1 MTKTLEKLNWYI
13 DKIEDILLTY
23 LMIIMT
29 SVIFLQVIMRYIFNN
44 SFTWCEEF
52 SVICFMWIT
61 WIGASNGVKKGT
73 HIRILIL
80 IDLLNEKTK
89 KIFMLIIDIIW
100 FLFTLLLVKYGW
112 QMVLMAYEFNRRTPA
127 LDVPMAF
134 NYLSVILGGTCMAI
148 GLTSVILTRL
158 RTLTIN
164 EPEREVQ

>member
-1 MTKTLEKLNWYI
+1 MIKTLEKLNWYI
-13 DKIEDILLTY
+13 DKIEDVLLTY

-29 SVIFLQVIMRYIFNN
+29 SVIFLQVIMRYVFNN

-89 KIFMLIIDIIW
+89 KIFMLIVDIVW

-134 NYLSVILGGTCMAI
+134 NYLSVILGGICMAI
-148 GLTSVILTRL
+148 GLTSIILTRL
-158 RTLTIN
+158 TTLTIN
-164 EPEREVQ
+164 EPDREV

>member
-1 MTKTLEKLNWYI
+1 LTKTLEKLNGYI
-13 DKIEDILLTY
+13 DKIEDALLTY

-29 SVIFLQVIMRYIFNN
+29 SVIFLQVIMRYVFNN

-89 KIFMLIIDIIW
+89 KIFMLIIDIVW

-134 NYLSVILGGTCMAI
+134 NYLSVILGGTCMAL

-158 RTLTIN
+158 TTLTIN
-164 EPEREVQ
+164 EPEREV

>member
-1 MTKTLEKLNWYI
+1 MIKTLEKLNWYI
-13 DKIEDILLTY
+13 DKIEDVLLTY

-29 SVIFLQVIMRYIFNN
+29 SVIFLQVIMRYVFNN
-44 SFTWCEEF
+44 SLTWCEEF

-89 KIFMLIIDIIW
+89 KIFMLIVDIVW

-127 LDVPMAF
+127 MDVPMAF
-134 NYLSVILGGTCMAI
+134 NYLSVILGGTCMAL
-148 GLTSVILTRL
+148 GLTSIILTRL
-158 RTLTIN
+158 TTLTIN
-164 EPEREVQ
+164 EPDREV

>member
-29 SVIFLQVIMRYIFNN
+29 SVIFLQVIMRYVFNN

-134 NYLSVILGGTCMAI
+134 NYFSVILGGTCMAI

-164 EPEREVQ
+164 KPEREVQ

>member
-1 MTKTLEKLNWYI
+1 MFKTLKKLNSYI

-29 SVIFLQVIMRYIFNN
+29 SVIFIQVIMRYVFNN

-73 HIRILIL
+73 HIRILVL
-80 IDLLNEKTK
+80 IDLLNDKTK
-89 KIFMLIIDIIW
+89 NIFMLVIDVIW
-100 FLFTLLLVKYGW
+100 FLFTLMLVKYGW
-112 QMVLMAYEFNRRTPA
+112 QMVLMANEFNRRTPA

-134 NYLSVILGGTCMAI
+134 NYFSVLLGGTCMAI
-148 GLTSVILTRL
+148 GLVSVILTRWT
-158 RTLTIN
+158 TLFMSKPK
-164 EPEREVQ
+164 EGM

>member
-1 MTKTLEKLNWYI
+1 MIKTLEKLNWYI
-13 DKIEDILLTY
+13 DKIEDVLLTY

-29 SVIFLQVIMRYIFNN
+29 SVIFLQVIMRYVFNN

-80 IDLLNEKTK
+80 IDLFNEKTK
-89 KIFMLIIDIIW
+89 KIFMLIVDIVW

-134 NYLSVILGGTCMAI
+134 NYLSVLLGGICMAI
-148 GLTSVILTRL
+148 GLISIILTRL
-158 RTLTIN
+158 TTLTIN
-164 EPEREVQ
+164 EPDKGV

>member
-1 MTKTLEKLNWYI
+1 LIKTLEKLNWYI
-13 DKIEDILLTY
+13 DKIEDVLLTY

-29 SVIFLQVIMRYIFNN
+29 SVIFLQVIMRYVFNN

-89 KIFMLIIDIIW
+89 KIFMLIVDIVW

-134 NYLSVILGGTCMAI
+134 NYLSVLLGGICMAI
-148 GLTSVILTRL
+148 GLTSIILTRL
-158 RTLTIN
+158 TTLTIN
-164 EPEREVQ
+164 EPDREV

>member
-1 MTKTLEKLNWYI
+1 MIKTLEKLNWYI
-13 DKIEDILLTY
+13 DKIEDVLLTY

-29 SVIFLQVIMRYIFNN
+29 SVIFLQVIMRYVFNN

-89 KIFMLIIDIIW
+89 KIFMLIVDIVW

-134 NYLSVILGGTCMAI
+134 NYLSVLLGGICMAI
-148 GLTSVILTRL
+148 GLTSIILTRL
-158 RTLTIN
+158 TTLTIN
-164 EPEREVQ
+164 EPDREV